1 MFISQTSLGSKLHQ
15 QSTLENGE
23 REGCR
28 QARSG
33 CCRGGAVSVFM
44 LIPVTYGRNSTRE
57 PFWARD
63 TSAGTQHLARSTGGL
78 WEGWWWWWWWCLG
91 VAKGDTDP
99 FIPPRWVLHG
109 AEEVRQGGD
118 TTLNGPPM
126 WFSRRQELSYA
137 FSFATV
143 SWRQILRGCCIHS
156 AHFCL
161 LSPPPT
167 RLLPFS
173 TCVAASVTK
182 PLRDATD
189 FLTNS
194 AEMKPYP
201 AEDCLHTAAGKRS
214 VHSRTGL
221 RVCPVWP
228 SVCLR
233 CWGLKI
239 TKVIVKKQKKTCVKI
254 AANICSR
261 HMSIIWTG
269 GWI

>member
-1 MFISQTSLGSKLHQ
+1 MLLRWCRLRLYADSSDVRTELNEGTVLSQRHISRDPALSLLHGRP
-15 QSTLENGE
+15 LG
-23 REGCR
+23 GLMMVVVVV
-28 QARSG
+28 SG
-33 CCRGGAVSVFM
+33 CGE
-44 LIPVTYGRNSTRE
+44 GRHGSLH
-57 PFWARD
+57 P
-63 TSAGTQHLARSTGGL
+63 
-78 WEGWWWWWWWCLG
+78 
-91 VAKGDTDP
+91 
-99 FIPPRWVLHG
+99 PPRWVLHG

-221 RVCPVWP
+221 RVCPV
-228 SVCLR
+228 
-233 CWGLKI
+233 
-239 TKVIVKKQKKTCVKI
+239 
-254 AANICSR
+254 
-261 HMSIIWTG
+261 
-269 GWI
+269 